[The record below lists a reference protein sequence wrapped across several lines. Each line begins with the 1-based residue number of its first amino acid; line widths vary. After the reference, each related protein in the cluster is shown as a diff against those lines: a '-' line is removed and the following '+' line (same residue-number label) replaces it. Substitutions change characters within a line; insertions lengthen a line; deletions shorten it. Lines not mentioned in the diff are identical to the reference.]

1 LKPKLLSNQ
10 RERPIL
16 SKIKEKKCLDK
27 LTGINNRGGK
37 GYNCCESTLLIVN
50 DKHPLPGFDSNIMRA
65 SSLTGAGVAY
75 SGSGCGAVVGMATA
89 LGLIYG
95 TDGRETP
102 EELQEKRTYSR
113 ALIRPLMKEFRDT
126 FGSVNC
132 KGLTG
137 LDFLVDEERARW
149 SDVFDEREKAPVNCH
164 TYINWAANRVL
175 ETLEAKHP
183 S

>member
-1 LKPKLLSNQ
+1 MK
-10 RERPIL
+10 
-16 SKIKEKKCLDK
+16 DK
-27 LTGINNRGGK
+27 LTGLNDRDGK
-37 GYNCCESTLLIVN
+37 HYNCCESTLLIVN
-50 DKHPLPGFDSNIMRA
+50 DHYPLPGFESNIMRA

-89 LGLIYG
+89 LGLVYG
-95 TDGRETP
+95 SDGKESP
-102 EELQEKRTYSR
+102 EEFNEKRSHSR

-126 FGSVNC
+126 FGDVNC

-149 SDVFDEREKAPVNCH
+149 SEVYDEREKAPVNCH
-164 TYINWAANRVL
+164 TYIDWAAQRVL
-175 ETLEAKHP
+175 DTIEENKP